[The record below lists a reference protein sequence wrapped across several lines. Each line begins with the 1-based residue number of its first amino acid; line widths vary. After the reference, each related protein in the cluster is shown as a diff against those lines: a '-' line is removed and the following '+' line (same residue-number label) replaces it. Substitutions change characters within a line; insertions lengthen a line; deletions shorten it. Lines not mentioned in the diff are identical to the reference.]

1 MTLVPLPLIDDF
13 LRPYSVGQALL
24 VVFLLSVL
32 GVLPLKSR
40 KVLSLNLA
48 VFGLVFLLTPVQL
61 APIAF
66 KFLGLALVVVGPM
79 LYATGGE

>member
-1 MTLVPLPLIDDF
+1 MTLAPLPLIDDF
-13 LRPYSVGQALL
+13 LLPYNVGQALL

-48 VFGLVFLLTPVQL
+48 VFGLVFLLTPSQL
-61 APIAF
+61 APIHY

-79 LYATGGE
+79 LYVTGR